1 VANGENASRE
11 LGDEQLRIERVCRET
26 SPLRLLGSDSIAVT
40 ERKSTQVFEIV
51 DGWRKKN
58 GGAWARQRPWPE
70 KIGFRDARRV
80 KFDIYTQ
87 LA

>member
-51 DGWRKKN
+51 DG
-58 GGAWARQRPWPE
+58 
-70 KIGFRDARRV
+70 
-80 KFDIYTQ
+80 
-87 LA
+87 